1 MVMLLVGGA
10 LSYSAAQVDISVSR
24 VVDTGDVDK
33 KAVLDLWIDYLNS
46 DPGAMWSDQ
55 NWDDEKS
62 RFWLDFDLTAPF
74 VYQLGPDGLP
84 REYRPTVMAIEK
96 EGELYSIRTLF
107 NVDGLDSADGSGNP
121 WAITR
126 VYAER
131 TDGGWK
137 LRSALGV
144 LTERWNR
151 PAIGKITFVSPPTH
165 DFDIRRARQAVAFC
179 DSVSKQFSF
188 FRWDSFNFY
197 ITDRREDV
205 DRVIGL
211 EFFAEGFPNA
221 RVMRSYD
228 LLITGKGSEWSP
240 NELVQMV
247 AGGPGLTPHAIVGP
261 GFAGWVGGWNGRSYR
276 DNMAEIAS
284 RVAASDLPSLED
296 YLDLGSRAGVDDES
310 YFPGAVMCD
319 MVFAAAG
326 ASGIETL
333 FRSGV
338 GDQGLYRA
346 IQSATGLG
354 RAAFQQAWRQ
364 RVLDFAN

>member
-1 MVMLLVGGA
+1 MLVPSGVPTDA
-10 LSYSAAQVDISVSR
+10 AAQVDITVSR
-24 VVDTGDVDK
+24 AVDTTDVDK
-33 KAVLDLWIDYLNS
+33 QAVLDLWIDYLNS
-46 DPGAMWSDQ
+46 QPGGMWGDQ
-55 NWDDEKS
+55 NWDEEKS
-62 RFWLDFDLTAPF
+62 RLWLDFDLTAPF
-74 VYQLGPDGLP
+74 VYQTGADGLS
-84 REYRPTVMAIEK
+84 RDYRPTVMAIEK

-107 NVDGLDSADGSGNP
+107 DVYGVDSVDAGRNP
-121 WAITR
+121 WAIVR
-126 VYAER
+126 AYAQR
-131 TDGGWK
+131 DNGVWK

-165 DFDIRRARQAVAFC
+165 DFDIRQARHAVAFC
-179 DSVSKQFSF
+179 DSVSKQFPF
-188 FRWDSFNFY
+188 FEWDPFYFY

-211 EFFAEGFPNA
+211 EYFAEGFPWA

-240 NELVQMV
+240 NELAQMV
-247 AGGPGLTPHAIVGP
+247 AVGPGQTPHAIVGP

-276 DNMAEIAS
+276 DNMTEIAS
-284 RVAASDLPSLED
+284 RIAASELPSFQD
-296 YLDLGSRAGVDDES
+296 YLDLGSNAGVDDER

-319 MVFAAAG
+319 MVFAATG

-333 FRSGV
+333 FRAGR
-338 GDQGLYRA
+338 GDQDLYRA
-346 IQSATGLG
+346 IQSTTGLD

-364 RVLDFAN
+364 RILEFAN